1 MIGMAIVQAALL
13 TLASASDFSSHS
25 LDSFLVPGG
34 EEGRYFPTIS
44 NTSLVITYTTAIVAA
59 LMLGSFLW
67 VAASF
72 GQGGEAAG
80 GYGNYRKKREAPTQ
94 DVGQKLTLVS
104 DVWSRQQEEEV
115 GRAEEQLWEA
125 WRRKEE
131 EEGMQLREAFK
142 LHGMEGQDENCQLL
156 VACLSAVKLTNK
168 NPVASQIHKII
179 RSISSKRPRRLVH
192 PHHNSI
198 EGNFTERV
206 FEAHR
211 RGGLES
217 SDCGNLYKGSNCHS
231 QEK

>member
-34 EEGRYFPTIS
+34 EEGRYFPTVS
-44 NTSLVITYTTAIVAA
+44 NTSLVITYTTVIVAA

-67 VAASF
+67 VVASF
-72 GQGGEAAG
+72 AEGE
-80 GYGNYRKKREAPTQ
+80 YRKKREAPIQ

-125 WRRKEE
+125 WRKKEE
-131 EEGMQLREAFK
+131 EDGMQLREAFK

-156 VACLSAVKLTNK
+156 VACLSAAKLTNK
-168 NPVASQIHKII
+168 NPVASQINKII
-179 RSISSKRPRRLVH
+179 RSLSSNRHKRPVH

-198 EGNFTERV
+198 EGDFTERV
-206 FEAHR
+206 LEAHR
-211 RGGLES
+211 RGGMES